1 MKMLEADSE
10 SLRALSTSLRDT
22 SETVASFNPTPPSVT
37 AAAAMP
43 DSAFGAAAAASA
55 EPILA
60 AYRATADRIR
70 RMGEAAL
77 ASAHSYD
84 EAEAAFREQLRGTQ

>member
-22 SETVASFNPTPPSVT
+22 SEAVASFNPTPP
-37 AAAAMP
+37 AAAGAAAMP

-70 RMGEAAL
+70 HMGEAAL
-77 ASAHSYD
+77 ASAHSSD